1 MAGTSPAPSP
11 PSFADLLR
19 QHRLTAGLSQERL
32 AERSGLSVRGLSDLE
47 RGARRRPQAETLRLL
62 AEALGLTPAE
72 RAGLAMA
79 AHGEAVPPPAPAAH
93 GGAPAR
99 PSLPVPPTPLVGRG
113 RELVLL
119 NDWLRGDAAR
129 LVTVTGPGGV
139 GKTRLAVAAAEAAA
153 DSYPGGVWFV
163 DLAPLRDAG
172 AVLPTIVAALGLR
185 WSPEL
190 SAAEAIVARL
200 RDERALLLLD
210 NGEQVLAA
218 GPDLAAVLAGC
229 PRLVV
234 LSTSREPWRLRAERD
249 LPLRPLPVPDERG
262 DRSPERLA
270 TVPAVDLF
278 VQRAAAAD
286 AGFAL
291 DAANAADVAA
301 ICRRLDGLP
310 LAIELAAAWTR
321 LLPPR
326 ALLARLA
333 SRPLDLVGGWADAP
347 ARHQSLRET
356 IAWSH
361 DLLAPDEQRLFRRLA
376 LCAGGFTLDGAEA
389 VANPRLDLG
398 RDVVDGLGSLVD
410 DSLVYRRPGDG
421 PDRGEPRFAM
431 LQTIREYAL
440 EQLEAS
446 GESEATWQALRSH
459 LLALAERAEPHLEG
473 AEPARWLD
481 ALEADHDNFRVV
493 LADAVRRGDADLA
506 LGLAIRLW
514 RFWLTRGHEGEGR
527 AWLERALAAG
537 GGGPR
542 DLRVRARQSL
552 GHLAFDLGDYGEAE
566 VHFNASLALCRAAG
580 DRRGEAESL
589 SGLAVV
595 ALNRLQYAEAGA
607 LLEEAL
613 ALARELGDA
622 PGVAA
627 ALYLLAIVA
636 RERGEQ
642 AAAGPLFE
650 EALGMWRAQGNTA
663 RVGQTLLGLGMVRR
677 FEEDA
682 PAARRLIEEAR
693 AILEQVGYRYWVAA
707 TSMQLGHVARLEGDE
722 RRAARHYADSLARA
736 GELGANE
743 MAVEDVEFL
752 ACVLTSLGD
761 PLRAARLFGAGAAMR
776 VAHAL
781 PPPMATETVILDRHL
796 ALAREAAGDDWD
808 AAWAAGRALDPER
821 ATAEAAA
828 VAEELAGPGPGA

>member
-93 GGAPAR
+93 GAAPAR
-99 PSLPVPPTPLVGRG
+99 ASLPVPPTPLVGRE

-153 DSYPGGVWFV
+153 DSYPAGVWFV
-163 DLAPLRDAG
+163 VLAALRAAG

-185 WSPEL
+185 WSPEM

-270 TVPAVDLF
+270 AVPAVDLF

-361 DLLAPDEQRLFRRLA
+361 DLLAPGEQALLRRLA
-376 LCAGGFTLDGAEA
+376 VLAGGWDLEAAEA
-389 VANPRLDLG
+389 VAEHDPDALPTLLALVERSFVRRRNRP
-398 RDVVDGLGSLVD
+398 DGTARYALL
-410 DSLVYRRPGDG
+410 
-421 PDRGEPRFAM
+421 E
-431 LQTIREYAL
+431 TIRAFGL
-440 EQLEAS
+440 EQLEAHGD
-446 GESEATWQALRSH
+446 GEAARAAHAAWAMGVAREAVGHLQEADQAVWLARLRDERDNLQAALAWLLSRPDRGEQALE
-459 LLALAERAEPHLEG
+459 LAST
-473 AEPARWLD
+473 
-481 ALEADHDNFRVV
+481 
-493 LADAVRRGDADLA
+493 
-506 LGLAIRLW
+506 LW
-514 RFWLTRGHEGEGR
+514 RFWHMQGSLGEGQRWLQR
-527 AWLERALAAG
+527 AIRDAPDAPLDLRADALLHLANVASARGNPEDARDLYERSLDAFVEAGNRVGEAHALIGLGLIATDLGNYPEAEDRFAAALGLRDAAG
-537 GGGPR
+537 GDDWSRLASYGMGR
-542 DLRVRARQSL
+542 LRRAQADYAVAEQAFLDCARMSVALEDEIGLAYIDYELAQLELFRGNVDRAIARAEAARAVFVRLGDRLNEGQALAELAEAARQNR
-552 GHLAFDLGDYGEAE
+552 E
-566 VHFNASLALCRAAG
+566 VATAA
-580 DRRGEAESL
+580 RRVS
-589 SGLAVV
+589 
-595 ALNRLQYAEAGA
+595 
-607 LLEEAL
+607 EAL
-613 ALARELGDA
+613 AVGIEIDD
-622 PGVAA
+622 PVGV
-627 ALYLLAIVA
+627 V
-636 RERGEQ
+636 
-642 AAAGPLFE
+642 
-650 EALGMWRAQGNTA
+650 
-663 RVGQTLLGLGMVRR
+663 V
-677 FEEDA
+677 
-682 PAARRLIEEAR
+682 
-693 AILEQVGYRYWVAA
+693 
-707 TSMQLGHVARLEGDE
+707 
-722 RRAARHYADSLARA
+722 
-736 GELGANE
+736 
-743 MAVEDVEFL
+743 AVEV
-752 ACVLTSLGD
+752 
-761 PLRAARLFGAGAAMR
+761 AARLAGDLKLDDVAARLLGYASRRRAESRLMSWPQDQTALEQLAHRVRNRLGAGSFLAAWQAGT
-776 VAHAL
+776 VATL
-781 PPPMATETVILDRHL
+781 P
-796 ALAREAAGDDWD
+796 EAAVLVRAVGQS
-808 AAWAAGRALDPER
+808 AA
-821 ATAEAAA
+821 
-828 VAEELAGPGPGA
+828 

>member
-1 MAGTSPAPSP
+1 MPGSEPAT
-11 PSFADLLR
+11 FGARLR
-19 QHRLTAGLSQERL
+19 GYRIAAALSQEEL
-32 AERSGLSVRGLSDLE
+32 AERSGLSARGISDLE
-47 RGARRRPQAETLRLL
+47 RGARREPRLETVRMLGEALRLDPADLDHLLRAARPAAFGPTGPPPAAGTAPASARPLGPARLPTPPTTLIGREEDLARAERLL
-62 AEALGLTPAE
+62 AGGTRLLT
-72 RAGLAMA
+72 L
-79 AHGEAVPPPAPAAH
+79 
-93 GGAPAR
+93 
-99 PSLPVPPTPLVGRG
+99 
-113 RELVLL
+113 
-119 NDWLRGDAAR
+119 
-129 LVTVTGPGGV
+129 TGPGGV
-139 GKTRLAVAAAEAAA
+139 GKTRLALELGRRLEAAGELVALVELASVRDAESVPPAVLAAAGVAAGEGQPPIAALAAA
-153 DSYPGGVWFV
+153 TTG
-163 DLAPLRDAG
+163 R
-172 AVLPTIVAALGLR
+172 GL
-185 WSPEL
+185 
-190 SAAEAIVARL
+190 
-200 RDERALLLLD
+200 LLLLD
-210 NGEQVLAA
+210 NLEQVA
-218 GPDLAAVLAGC
+218 GVAPWIATLLAGC
-229 PRLVV
+229 PGVRAVA
-234 LSTSREPWRLRAERD
+234 TSR
-249 LPLRPLPVPDERG
+249 LPLRIGAERELSLPPLALPG
-262 DRSPERLA
+262 PEAAEA
-270 TVPAVDLF
+270 TVAHAPAVALF
-278 VQRAAAAD
+278 VERAAARAGYELTAAD
-286 AGFAL
+286 APS
-291 DAANAADVAA
+291 VVA

-321 LLPPR
+321 VLPPP
-326 ALLARLA
+326 ALLARLE

-446 GESEATWQALRSH
+446 GESAATWQALRSH

-481 ALEADHDNFRVV
+481 ALEADHDNLRVV
-493 LADAVRRGDADLA
+493 LADAVRRDDADLA

-527 AWLERALAAG
+527 VWLERALAAG

-693 AILEQVGYRYWVAA
+693 TILEQVGYRYWVAA